1 MIETRLFA
9 VSDFERETMIK
20 TYRLIKEHGYTAT
33 KEFRLRFL
41 HFKIMHNTQIFFC
54 EKFR

>member
-20 TYRLIKEHGYTAT
+20 TYRLIKEHGYT
-33 KEFRLRFL
+33 EYFFL
-41 HFKIMHNTQIFFC
+41 SMQ
-54 EKFR
+54 